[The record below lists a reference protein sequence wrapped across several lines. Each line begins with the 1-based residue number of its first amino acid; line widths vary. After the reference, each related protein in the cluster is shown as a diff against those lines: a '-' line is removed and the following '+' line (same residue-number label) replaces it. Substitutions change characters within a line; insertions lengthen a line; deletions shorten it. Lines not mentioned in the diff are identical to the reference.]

1 MTKSLPPKLPT
12 LPASDERR
20 KPRGPVETHTSKLA
34 VASLALGVLSCP
46 LSCFAAIP
54 GAICGILGL
63 TRISRSASEGH
74 GPRLKGRGLAIAG
87 IILSCLG
94 LFVAPTLIGLLLPS
108 VQTAREAAR
117 RSACSNNGK
126 QLALGILNYESVGRI
141 IPAAIVDKDGVPLL
155 SWRVAILPFLEE
167 TELFEQ
173 FHLDEPWDSE
183 HNIALIEK
191 MPPVYACPSTALDQ
205 GRTTYLALTGDGSAL
220 GGPYRTVKSGKM
232 IVAGVPIQSMTD
244 GMSKTLVII
253 EVAPQDA
260 VPWTRPEEVAV
271 AAEEIDSLLERP
283 TAHATGLRLTVF
295 ADGHTGFAPHDVDAA
310 MLKACCTR
318 RGGES
323 IVPDF

>member
-12 LPASDERR
+12 MPTSAEGR
-20 KPRGPVETHTSKLA
+20 KPQGPVETRTSKLA
-34 VASLALGVLSCP
+34 VASLVLGILSCP
-46 LSCFAAIP
+46 LSFFAALP

-63 TRISRSASEGH
+63 TRISKSATEGH
-74 GPRLKGRGLAIAG
+74 VPRLSGRGLAIAG
-87 IILSCLG
+87 IILSCMGFFASL
-94 LFVAPTLIGLLLPS
+94 TLVGLLLPAIQS
-108 VQTAREAAR
+108 AREAAR

-126 QLALGILNYESVGRI
+126 QLALGMLNLESASRV
-141 IPAAIVDKDGVPLL
+141 IPAAIVDEDGTPLL

-191 MPPVYACPSTALDQ
+191 MPPVYACPSTPLDQ

-220 GGPYRTVKSGKM
+220 GGPYKMVKSGRM
-232 IVAGVPIQSMTD
+232 IVAGVPFQSMTD
-244 GMSKTLVII
+244 GSSKTLVLV

-260 VPWTRPEEVAV
+260 VPWTKPEEVAI
-271 AAEEIDSLLERP
+271 AAEEIDTLLERP
-283 TAHATGLRLTVF
+283 TGHTAGLRLTVF
-295 ADGHTGFAPHDVDAA
+295 GDGHTGFAPQDIDAA